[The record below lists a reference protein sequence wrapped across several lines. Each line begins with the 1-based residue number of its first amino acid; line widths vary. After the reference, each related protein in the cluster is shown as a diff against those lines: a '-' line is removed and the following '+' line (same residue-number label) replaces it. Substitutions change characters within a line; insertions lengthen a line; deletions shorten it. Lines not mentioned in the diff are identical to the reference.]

1 MSTVLTNATIVT
13 SNPNRDILYDAA
25 LAVDGG
31 RIAALGPTP
40 DILSQF
46 PNAELVDCRGKT
58 VFPGLIN
65 AHTHLMRTVG
75 RGILE
80 DTGYPNTLQH
90 PQDVREMLSPD
101 ETRTMVMLGAL
112 ESIRSGTTALIEISR
127 NTETFAPALESTG
140 LRLVLAEVMEDL
152 DPEPA
157 KLGNYEYSDDR
168 REASIQR
175 GSSLVEKWNGS
186 AGGRITCFFAPGAP
200 ESCSP
205 QLLRSVREMAES
217 YDIGYTIHLCQSM
230 VEMNAIR
237 RIYGVRP
244 THYLFANEFL
254 GPRLLTAHNR
264 YVDDSE
270 IAMLGGAGVSI
281 SNNPAIAARRATAA
295 PVLELQA
302 AGCNVAMGSDNMTH
316 DMVEVLR
323 SGVFYERVRRNSQM
337 HPMPEDVLE
346 WATMGSARALR
357 LDQKVGSLEPG
368 KQADLFIIN
377 SSRAHLVPN
386 LRIVSAFVHNGQAG
400 DIESVM
406 VDGQWLMR
414 DRKVLTIDE
423 ASVVEAAQEVGT
435 RAWQRL
441 LDRYPNV
448 PFPFTLA
455 PTPN

>member
-1 MSTVLTNATIVT
+1 
-13 SNPNRDILYDAA
+13 
-25 LAVDGG
+25 
-31 RIAALGPTP
+31 
-40 DILSQF
+40 
-46 PNAELVDCRGKT
+46 
-58 VFPGLIN
+58 
-65 AHTHLMRTVG
+65 
-75 RGILE
+75 
-80 DTGYPNTLQH
+80 
-90 PQDVREMLSPD
+90 
-101 ETRTMVMLGAL
+101 
-112 ESIRSGTTALIEISR
+112 
-127 NTETFAPALESTG
+127 
-140 LRLVLAEVMEDL
+140 
-152 DPEPA
+152 
-157 KLGNYEYSDDR
+157 
-168 REASIQR
+168 
-175 GSSLVEKWNGS
+175 
-186 AGGRITCFFAPGAP
+186 
-200 ESCSP
+200 
-205 QLLRSVREMAES
+205 
-217 YDIGYTIHLCQSM
+217 
-230 VEMNAIR
+230 
-237 RIYGVRP
+237 
-244 THYLFANEFL
+244 
-254 GPRLLTAHNR
+254 
-264 YVDDSE
+264 
-270 IAMLGGAGVSI
+270 
-281 SNNPAIAARRATAA
+281 
-295 PVLELQA
+295 
-302 AGCNVAMGSDNMTH
+302 MGSDNMTH